1 MPTILSTCSMVTG
14 QASTQAPQVRQS
26 QTASYGIAVST
37 RGRAR
42 ASGWSVSSSPKVV
55 RTVGELGISGR
66 PASASTAS
74 WRMPMMNVL
83 GLSGLPVVQA
93 GHACWQRPHS
103 VQVKPSS
110 RSFQLRSAT
119 VRMPNVASSASRSIA
134 GSSPRGATLRS
145 AMLGIAV
152 AMWRCLPNGR

>member
-1 MPTILSTCSMVTG
+1 MSTCSMVTG
-14 QASTQAPQVRQS
+14 HASTQAPQVRQS
-26 QTASYGIAVST
+26 QTASNGIAVST
-37 RGRAR
+37 SGRASADAGRRSSR
-42 ASGWSVSSSPKVV
+42 AGDEA
-55 RTVGELGISGR
+55 RTDGEFGISGR

-83 GLSGLPVVQA
+83 GLSGLPVLQA
-93 GHACWQRPHS
+93 GHASWQRPHS

-110 RSFQLRSAT
+110 RSFHDRSAT

-134 GSSPRGATLRS
+134 GSSPRGRILRS

-152 AMWRCLPNGR
+152 AMWRCLLNGR

>member
-1 MPTILSTCSMVTG
+1 MPTILSTCSIVTG
-14 QASTQAPQVRQS
+14 HASTQAPQVRQS

-37 RGRAR
+37 SGRAI
-42 ASGWSVSSSPKVV
+42 ATGESESSSPKVD
-55 RTVGELGISGR
+55 RTDGELGISGR

-83 GLSGLPVVQA
+83 GLSTLPVCHA

-110 RSFQLRSAT
+110 RSFHERSAT
-119 VRMPNVASSASRSIA
+119 VRTPNVASSASRSIA
-134 GSSPRGATLRS
+134 GSWPRGATLRS

-152 AMWRCLPNGR
+152 AMWRCLLNGR